1 MTEFSKKAVS
11 SAVDAIGRCKQCG
24 SPVTQ
29 FNKVVGPTGMFC
41 GDECK
46 ANHEAFTQRAGSLE
60 RTNKGTLF
68 GLPRALGKL
77 TGQLIVLAI
86 IVVVIGVI
94 GTVFEIPVLSPLV
107 ESVRAKIG
115 F

>member
-1 MTEFSKKAVS
+1 MTELNKKAVS

-29 FNKVVGPTGMFC
+29 INKVVGPTGMFC

-60 RTNKGTLF
+60 RTNKGSFF
-68 GLPRALGKL
+68 GIPHMLGKL
-77 TGQLIVLAI
+77 TSKLIVLAI
-86 IVVVIGVI
+86 IVVVIGVV
-94 GTVFEIPVLSPLV
+94 GVMFEIPVLSPFV
-107 ESVRAKIG
+107 SSVRARFG

>member
-1 MTEFSKKAVS
+1 MTELNKKAVS

-24 SPVTQ
+24 SPVTE

-60 RTNKGTLF
+60 RSTKGSFF
-68 GLPRALGKL
+68 GIPHMLGKMV
-77 TGQLIVLAI
+77 GKLIVLAI
-86 IVVVIGVI
+86 IVAAIGVVATI
-94 GTVFEIPVLSPLV
+94 FEIPVLTPFV
-107 ESVRAKIG
+107 EGVRARFSI
-115 F
+115 

>member
-1 MTEFSKKAVS
+1 MTELDKKAVS

-60 RTNKGTLF
+60 RQTGGTLF
-68 GLPRALGKL
+68 GIPRALGKL
-77 TGQLIVLAI
+77 LGQLIVLLI
-86 IVVVIGVI
+86 IVVVIGVV
-94 GTVFEIPVLSPLV
+94 GTIFEIPVLSPLV
-107 ESVRAKIG
+107 QSVRATLGI
-115 F
+115 

>member
-1 MTEFSKKAVS
+1 MAEFSKKAVS

-24 SPVTQ
+24 SPVTE

-46 ANHEAFTQRAGSLE
+46 VNHEAFTQRAGSLE
-60 RTNKGTLF
+60 RSTKGTLF
-68 GLPRALGKL
+68 GIPHMLGKL
-77 TGQLIVLAI
+77 VGKLIVLAI
-86 IVVVIGVI
+86 IIVVIGVVATI
-94 GTVFEIPVLSPLV
+94 FQIPVLSPFV
-107 ESVRAKIG
+107 ESVRARFG

>member
-1 MTEFSKKAVS
+1 MTDLNKKAVS

-24 SPVTQ
+24 SPVTP

-60 RTNKGTLF
+60 RKTGGTLF
-68 GLPRALGKL
+68 GIPRALGKIL
-77 TGQLIVLAI
+77 GQLIVLAI
-86 IVVVIGVI
+86 IVVAIGVV
-94 GTVFEIPVLSPLV
+94 GTIFEIPMLTPFV
-107 ESVRAKIG
+107 ESVRARFGI
-115 F
+115 

>member
-1 MTEFSKKAVS
+1 MTDRNKQAVV

-41 GDECK
+41 SDECK

-60 RTNKGTLF
+60 RTKKGGLF
-68 GLPRALGKL
+68 GLPRVLGKL
-77 TGQLIVLAI
+77 VGQLIVLAI
-86 IVVVIGVI
+86 IVVAIGAVGAI
-94 GTVFEIPVLSPLV
+94 FEIPVLSPLV
-107 ESVRAKIG
+107 SNVRATLGI
-115 F
+115 

>member
-1 MTEFSKKAVS
+1 MTELNKKAVS

-60 RTNKGTLF
+60 RKTGGSFF
-68 GLPRALGKL
+68 GIPHFLGKAFGKL
-77 TGQLIVLAI
+77 VVLAI
-86 IVVVIGVI
+86 IIVAIAGVGI
-94 GTVFEIPVLSPLV
+94 IFEIPVLSPLV
-107 ESVRAKIG
+107 ESVRASLGI
-115 F
+115 

>member
-1 MTEFSKKAVS
+1 MTELNKKAVS

-46 ANHEAFTQRAGSLE
+46 VNHEAFTQRAGSLE
-60 RTNKGTLF
+60 RQTKGSFF
-68 GLPRALGKL
+68 GIPRFLGKAV
-77 TGQLIVLAI
+77 GKLIVLAI
-86 IVVVIGVI
+86 IIVAIGVV
-94 GTVFEIPVLSPLV
+94 GTIFEIPVLTPMV
-107 ESVRAKIG
+107 ENFRTRFG